1 MHVRAIIPYA
11 LTNAE
16 KKTKKESGRKSR
28 LTHICINSIK
38 YKQINT
44 ILQKEKQTQN
54 LTKGAYN
61 AVEIQVVI
69 TQNIVLTVCLI
80 IILKAQTELIIVVLI
95 IEDLTGDLLKKKLKY
110 EVRLFLKQDKKG
122 GDKMTDKF
130 TFFASYYEAIE
141 ELDDKTRLK
150 VYDMICR
157 YALYGEIIESENP
170 IEKSL
175 FTVIKPVIDAGEKRG
190 RGGAPVGNQNARKTT
205 KKQPKN
211 NLKTTQNNAKTTIE
225 TTVET
230 TKKQPKNNL
239 KTTQNNAKTTIETTV
254 ETTETN
260 NININ
265 KNINKNK
272 NINSK
277 RGGFTPPTLSEVQ
290 AYCKERNNNVNA
302 ETFVN
307 FYQSKDWYVGKN
319 KMKDWKAAVRTW
331 ENKSRQENK
340 QQEPELDSDLDKYR
354 MLVNKF

>member
-16 KKTKKESGRKSR
+16 KKTEKESGRKSR

-44 ILQKEKQTQN
+44 TLQKEKQIQN

-95 IEDLTGDLLKKKLKY
+95 IEDLTGDLFKKKPKY
-110 EVRLFLKQDKKG
+110 EVRLFLKQDKKE

-130 TFFASYYEAIE
+130 TFFASYYEAIA

-225 TTVET
+225 TT
-230 TKKQPKNNL
+230 
-239 KTTQNNAKTTIETTV
+239 
-254 ETTETN
+254 

-265 KNINKNK
+265 KNINKNININKNK

-290 AYCKERNNNVNA
+290 AYCKERNNNVDA

-340 QQEPELDSDLDKYR
+340 QQESESDADLDKYR
-354 MLVNKF
+354 MLVNQF

>member
-16 KKTKKESGRKSR
+16 KKTEKKSGRKSR

-44 ILQKEKQTQN
+44 TLQKEKQTQN

-61 AVEIQVVI
+61 AVEIQIVI

-110 EVRLFLKQDKKG
+110 EVWLFLKQDKKG
-122 GDKMTDKF
+122 SDKMTDKF

-175 FTVIKPVIDAGEKRG
+175 FTVIKPVIDAGEKKRVGG
-190 RGGAPVGNQNARKTT
+190 RKGGLSKG
-205 KKQPKN
+205 KN
-211 NLKTTQNNAKTTIE
+211 NLSENEKGSLQNNNKVACEKSE
-225 TTVET
+225 S
-230 TKKQPKNNL
+230 
-239 KTTQNNAKTTIETTV
+239 
-254 ETTETN
+254 

-265 KNINKNK
+265 KNINKNININKNK

-302 ETFVN
+302 ETFID

-331 ENKSRQENK
+331 ERNSRQENK
-340 QQEPELDSDLDKYR
+340 QQESESDADLDKYR
-354 MLVNKF
+354 MLVNQF

>member
-230 TKKQPKNNL
+230 T
-239 KTTQNNAKTTIETTV
+239 
-254 ETTETN
+254 ETN

>member
-1 MHVRAIIPYA
+1 MA
-11 LTNAE
+11 
-16 KKTKKESGRKSR
+16 
-28 LTHICINSIK
+28 
-38 YKQINT
+38 
-44 ILQKEKQTQN
+44 
-54 LTKGAYN
+54 
-61 AVEIQVVI
+61 
-69 TQNIVLTVCLI
+69 
-80 IILKAQTELIIVVLI
+80 
-95 IEDLTGDLLKKKLKY
+95 
-110 EVRLFLKQDKKG
+110 
-122 GDKMTDKF
+122 DKF
-130 TFFASYYEAIE
+130 TFFSSYYEAIE

-175 FTVIKPVIDAGEKRG
+175 FTVIKPVIDAGEKKRVGG
-190 RGGAPVGNQNARKTT
+190 RKGGLSKG
-205 KKQPKN
+205 KN
-211 NLKTTQNNAKTTIE
+211 NLSENEKGSLQNNNKVACEKSE
-225 TTVET
+225 S
-230 TKKQPKNNL
+230 
-239 KTTQNNAKTTIETTV
+239 
-254 ETTETN
+254 

-265 KNINKNK
+265 KNINKNININKNK

-354 MLVNKF
+354 MLANQF

>member
-16 KKTKKESGRKSR
+16 KKTEKESGRKSR

-44 ILQKEKQTQN
+44 TLQKEKQTQN

-122 GDKMTDKF
+122 SDKMADKF
-130 TFFASYYEAIE
+130 TFFASYYEAIA

-230 TKKQPKNNL
+230 T
-239 KTTQNNAKTTIETTV
+239 
-254 ETTETN
+254 ETN
-260 NININ
+260 NINKNI
-265 KNINKNK
+265 NINKNK

-319 KMKDWKAAVRTW
+319 KMKDWKASIRTW

-340 QQEPELDSDLDKYR
+340 QQESESDADLDKYR
-354 MLVNKF
+354 MLANQF

>member
-1 MHVRAIIPYA
+1 
-11 LTNAE
+11 
-16 KKTKKESGRKSR
+16 
-28 LTHICINSIK
+28 
-38 YKQINT
+38 
-44 ILQKEKQTQN
+44 
-54 LTKGAYN
+54 
-61 AVEIQVVI
+61 
-69 TQNIVLTVCLI
+69 
-80 IILKAQTELIIVVLI
+80 
-95 IEDLTGDLLKKKLKY
+95 
-110 EVRLFLKQDKKG
+110 
-122 GDKMTDKF
+122 MTDKF

-175 FTVIKPVIDAGEKRG
+175 FTIIKPFIDSSEKR
-190 RGGAPVGNQNARKTT
+190 RSGGAPVGNQNARKTT

-225 TTVET
+225 TT
-230 TKKQPKNNL
+230 
-239 KTTQNNAKTTIETTV
+239 I

-260 NININ
+260 N
-265 KNINKNK
+265 KNKNK
-272 NINSK
+272 NKNKNMNMKENK
-277 RGGFTPPTLSEVQ
+277 RGGFSPPTLSEVQ

-340 QQEPELDSDLDKYR
+340 QQEPESDSDLDKYR
-354 MLVNKF
+354 MLANQF